1 MAGERATIRALSRTP
16 PRSEGKRRDEFRP
29 VIFDAV
35 DEWRDLP
42 EFEQVIRRRG
52 KQTGR
57 LRQQLASARVMLVA
71 FTGYGS
77 DEDKLR
83 ALAAGFDHHL
93 VKPVDPAKLRRLLL
107 LGREDRPSPL
117 LH

>member
-1 MAGERATIRALSRTP
+1 MFHLCAKTAQLDSSIIAPIAG
-16 PRSEGKRRDEFRP
+16 
-29 VIFDAV
+29 
-35 DEWRDLP
+35 
-42 EFEQVIRRRG
+42 
-52 KQTGR
+52 
-57 LRQQLASARVMLVA
+57 ARVMLVA